1 MKRFAAFVLISALLA
16 APAAAL
22 AYSDNVG
29 EEAVRYN
36 ILYGFEDGSL
46 RLEDNITRAQMAKT
60 LCTVLLEDESEAD
73 AGLTDIGDHWAKGY
87 IAKASML
94 GLVNG
99 FEDNT
104 FRPDEELTLELAVK
118 MIVGN
123 GSNAS
128 YPADHLAF
136 ALEHGLLDNVDALT
150 GETVCRGDA
159 AQIFLNAIHSAEDG
173 DFASDAVFKG
183 AYRLHSLFGPVIA
196 PLKAKSTGGGGAS
209 GASTPM
215 VLPGAAPE
223 TNTPTTDQ
231 NSYYSPYMNPERNG
245 EEYSSEEENSF
256 KSAAIYP
263 LSTFSID
270 TDTAS
275 YSNIRR
281 LILNGRSIPE
291 DAVRTEE
298 IINYFDYDLPQPTDG
313 TPFSVTSET
322 AKCPWND
329 EHLLTMINVQGGEL
343 TERQPQSLVFLIDVS
358 GSMANYNKL
367 PLIKRSMR
375 LLLEQLDERDTISIV
390 TYAGEAET
398 VSVGLSA
405 ADKDKLT
412 EAIDSLQAYGATN
425 GEGGLELAYAQAES
439 LRCDGNNRV
448 ILCSDGDFNVGA
460 SDDESLAR
468 LIESKRDNGI
478 FLSVLG
484 FGMGNYKDSKMELLA
499 DKGDGGCY
507 YIDNLREAKKVL
519 CNEMTSTLCTIAK
532 DVKIQTEFDPSQV
545 SEYRLIGYEN
555 RRLENN
561 DFADDSVDAGE
572 IGAGASVTALYEIIP
587 AEGYS
592 TEKSPAAVRLRY
604 KQPEGGESILKEYPV
619 SGAVSAGSENLR
631 FASAAAEIGMLLSKS
646 EYAGTSSYDSVIG
659 LARNA
664 YGNDRFGIRHEFVQ
678 LMDIL
683 RARK

>member
-1 MKRFAAFVLISALLA
+1 MSALLA
-16 APAAAL
+16 APAAAF

-46 RLEDNITRAQMAKT
+46 RLDDSITRAQMAKT
-60 LCTVLLEDESEAD
+60 LCTVLSEEENEAYSPF
-73 AGLTDIGDHWAKGY
+73 TDTDGHWANGF
-87 IAKASML
+87 IAKANEL
-94 GLVNG
+94 DLVNG
-99 FEDNT
+99 FEDKT
-104 FRPDEELTLELAVK
+104 FRPDEELTLEQAVK

-123 GSNAS
+123 GGNAS

-136 ALEHGLLDNVDALT
+136 AMEHGLLDNVDAIS

-173 DFASDAVFKG
+173 DFLSDAKFRG
-183 AYRLHSLFGPVIA
+183 AYRLHSLFGPVNA
-196 PLKAKSTGGGGAS
+196 SLKARSAGGGA
-209 GASTPM
+209 ASAYTPE

-223 TNTPTTDQ
+223 ASAPTTGPTA
-231 NSYYSPYMNPERNG
+231 YFSPYINPERSG

-281 LILNGRSIPE
+281 FILNGQEIDP
-291 DAVRTEE
+291 DAVRKEE
-298 IINYFDYDLPQPTDG
+298 IINYFDYDLPQPDDG

-329 EHLLTMINVQGGEL
+329 EHLLTMINVQGEEL
-343 TERQPQSLVFLIDVS
+343 TDRQPQSLVFLIDVS
-358 GSMANYNKL
+358 GSMADYNKL

-375 LLLEQLDERDTISIV
+375 LLLERLDERDTISIV
-390 TYAGEAET
+390 TYAGDAET

-425 GEGGLELAYAQAES
+425 GEGGLELAYAQAER
-439 LRCDGNNRV
+439 LRCEGNNRI

-460 SDDESLAR
+460 SDDKSLLK
-468 LIESKRDNGI
+468 LIQSKRDNGI

-499 DKGDGGCY
+499 DKGDGGYY

-519 CNEMTSTLCTIAK
+519 CDEMTSTLYTIAK
-532 DVKIQTEFDPSQV
+532 DVKIQAEFDPAQV

-561 DFADDSVDAGE
+561 EFADDRVDAGE
-572 IGAGASVTALYEIIP
+572 IGTGASVSALYEMIP
-587 AEGYS
+587 ADGYS
-592 TEKSPAAVRLRY
+592 PDKSLAAVRLRY
-604 KQPEGGESILKEYPV
+604 KQPKGGESILKEYPV
-619 SGAVSAGSENLR
+619 SGAASEGSENLR
-631 FASAAAEIGMLLSKS
+631 FASAAAELGMLLSRS
-646 EYAGTSSYDSVIG
+646 EYAGTSSYDSVID
-659 LARNA
+659 LARSA

-678 LMDIL
+678 LVDIL
-683 RARK
+683 RVRK